1 MILLSLYDLILV
13 KGLKLDIPLIRVFKI
28 GYIINALNAIVG
40 FGGFIRNFGFRAF
53 IYKNYTTDRKN

>member
-13 KGLKLDIPLIRVFKI
+13 KGLKLDIPLIRFLKS
-28 GYIINALNAIVG
+28 AISLMHLMPLLA
-40 FGGFIRNFGFRAF
+40 FGGFIGAGFRAF

>member
-13 KGLKLDIPLIRVFKI
+13 KGLKLDIPLIRVLKSAI
-28 GYIINALNAIVG
+28 SLMHLMPLLALWIYRA
-40 FGGFIRNFGFRAF
+40 GFRAF

>member
-13 KGLKLDIPLIRVFKI
+13 KGLKLDIPLIRVLKSAI
-28 GYIINALNAIVG
+28 SLMHNAIVG
-40 FGGFIRNFGFRAF
+40 FGGFIGAGFRAF